1 MPKSTNTCNSILGL
15 IFRAEAW
22 ADIAEN
28 DGSGPLTNLYL
39 ALYTDTPG
47 ILDDPQTNEVTV
59 GAYQGY
65 VRKAVARSNVGWLN
79 PAGGITKNAATQAF
93 VESTGGTGCTIT
105 HVAIVTT
112 STGAGKVLYAGQ
124 LSSPRVIATG
134 IQPQFLAE
142 ALVVT
147 ET

>member
-1 MPKSTNTCNSILGL
+1 MPKSTNTCDSILGL
-15 IFRAEAW
+15 IFQGSAW

-28 DGSGPLTNLYL
+28 DASAPLANLYL

-47 ILDDPQTNEVTV
+47 VGDDPRTNEVTT
-59 GAYQGY
+59 GAYAGY
-65 VRKAVARSNVGWLN
+65 VRKAVARSVVGWLT
-79 PAGGITKNAATQAF
+79 PSGGVTKNAATLAF

-112 STGAGKVLYAGQ
+112 ASGAGKVLYAGQ
-124 LSSPRVIATG
+124 LTAPRVIATG